1 MLAVFVVFTSVV
13 EFLII
18 AMYIGGIPAVDE
30 HDSLELRGTSTTRDD
45 HGKTTFGKTNK
56 VAIKIS

>member
-1 MLAVFVVFTSVV
+1 MFVVFTSVV

-18 AMYIGGIPAVDE
+18 AMYIGGIPVAE
-30 HDSLELRGTSTTRDD
+30 HDSLEPRGTSTTRRDD
-45 HGKTTFGKTNK
+45 HGKTTLGKTNK

>member
-1 MLAVFVVFTSVV
+1 MFVVFTSVV

-45 HGKTTFGKTNK
+45 HGKTTNK